1 MQRVSL
7 EEASEKLEVYLDRLE
22 TGGPILITRDGQPV
36 AVLMALDEAG
46 LAALRRQSAGPM
58 ADEELVE
65 EDTWTGGQDEAGDDQ
80 AEEEAATG
88 NTEEESMQTSVQPHP
103 HHETTGVREET
114 E

>member
-7 EEASEKLEVYLDRLE
+7 EEASEKLEVYLDRLKAD
-22 TGGPILITRDGQPV
+22 GPILITRDGQPV

-46 LAALRRQSAGPM
+46 LAALRRDAGPM
-58 ADEELVE
+58 ADEERVE

-80 AEEEAATG
+80 AEDEAVTG

>member
-7 EEASEKLEVYLDRLE
+7 NEAGEKLAVYLDRLK
-22 TGGPILITRDGQPV
+22 TGGPIVITRDGQPA

-58 ADEELVE
+58 TDEERVE
-65 EDTWTGGQDEAGDDQ
+65 EDTWAGGDVTGEEH
-80 AEEEAATG
+80 AEEEAKTG
-88 NTEEESMQTSVQPHP
+88 NTEEESMETPSRPQP
-103 HHETTGVREET
+103 HHEPTGVREET